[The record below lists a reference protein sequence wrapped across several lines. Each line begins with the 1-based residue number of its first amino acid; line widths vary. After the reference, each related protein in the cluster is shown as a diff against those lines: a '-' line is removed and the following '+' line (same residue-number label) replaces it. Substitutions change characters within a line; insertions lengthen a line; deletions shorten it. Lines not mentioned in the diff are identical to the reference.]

1 MLVNSCLMMCS
12 RWHTVAHVSQKFY
25 VHLFQPTF
33 CCFSETRNNRAIIF
47 IEKLA
52 TSKVNLRVDLR
63 MVNETYFQRARV
75 HDNIILI
82 EKEELAAIK

>member
-1 MLVNSCLMMCS
+1 MFLRNFMFTYFNQPSVVLVKLA
-12 RWHTVAHVSQKFY
+12 T
-25 VHLFQPTF
+25 T
-33 CCFSETRNNRAIIF
+33 AIIF